1 MENFRYLKPATIAEA
16 LSLKK
21 EFGSKARFL
30 LGGTDLFIQMDKG
43 FIVPEA
49 VIDLKGIDEL
59 KGIEKKD
66 GYVCIGARV
75 TWTEMIES
83 ALIKKEFPAL
93 WEASDIVASVG
104 VRNTGTLAGNICNAV
119 PSLEGGSPLLAYGAF
134 VLVKSAEGEKEIPA
148 ANFFTGVKKTALADD
163 EMVTG
168 VKIPVKSGKFGEVYV
183 KMGRYEGE
191 DLAQA
196 GVAVVVDDSG
206 NYFIALNAVAPTP
219 VRAAKAE
226 AFLKGK
232 KLDDSLAEK
241 AAELALEDISPIS
254 DIRASREYRLH
265 MCRVMVKRAL
275 KASVSRMETGKPALN
290 TRLI

>member
-1 MENFRYLKPATIAEA
+1 MENFRYLKPAAIDEA

-21 EFGSKARFL
+21 ELGSKARFL

-43 FIVPEA
+43 FIVPET

-59 KGIEKKD
+59 KGIEKKE
-66 GYVCIGARV
+66 GHVFIGARV
-75 TWTEMIES
+75 TWTQLIES
-83 ALIKKEFPAL
+83 DVIRKEFPAL

-104 VRNTGTLAGNICNAV
+104 VRNTGTLVGNICNAV
-119 PSLEGGSPLLAYGAF
+119 PSLEGGSPLLAYNAM
-134 VLVKSAEGEKEIPA
+134 VLVKSSRGEREIPA
-148 ANFFTGVKKTALADD
+148 ADFFTGVKKTALSDD

-168 VKIPVKSGKFGEVYV
+168 VKIPVKKGKFGEVYV

-196 GVAVVVDDSG
+196 GVAVVVDDKN
-206 NYFIALNAVAPTP
+206 NYRIALNAVAPTP
-219 VRAAKAE
+219 VRAEKAE
-226 AFLKGK
+226 SLLAGK
-232 KLDDSLAEK
+232 KLDESLAEK
-241 AAELALEDISPIS
+241 AAELALESISPIS
-254 DIRASREYRLH
+254 DIRSSKEYRLH

-275 KASVSRMETGKPALN
+275 MASVSRMETGKPALN